1 MEARVAWIG
10 AKIRAIRWK
19 FPWGILQSSRALLQT
34 SGHVSG
40 SIVRG
45 PAVVV
50 LVIKIIVDYS
60 FGNGIFSPQYV
71 TCVIEEV
78 FERHECF
85 LWKWMPFFW
94 RKSNILENVAASVVL
109 LWYYQWGAKSEHHH
123 QLGGTNSCGTSGNIS
138 HASFIFGVCQCN
150 PAIFVP
156 CRSSVKGFAPLFF
169 KVIRQISRLHG

>member
-1 MEARVAWIG
+1 MALLGKCGGPCG

-19 FPWGILQSSRALLQT
+19 FLWGILQSSRVLHQT
-34 SGHVSG
+34 SGHVSE
-40 SIVRG
+40 SIVRE

-78 FERHECF
+78 CERHECF

-94 RKSNILENVAASVVL
+94 RNSNILENVAASVVL

-123 QLGGTNSCGTSGNIS
+123 QLGGTNSCGWTLCRAASSSGTARVGNGYAWSLAPRAILSIS
-138 HASFIFGVCQCN
+138 GYYDATCPHQTF
-150 PAIFVP
+150 
-156 CRSSVKGFAPLFF
+156 
-169 KVIRQISRLHG
+169 